1 MSAGT
6 EIRNAAVYCGSSSK
20 CDPRYL
26 TEAALVGEMLA
37 DNAIHLVYGGGSSG
51 LMGSVADAVL
61 KAGGGVTGV
70 IPGFMVDVEWAHEGL
85 TDLRIVDSMHERKK
99 LILGLSDAVIALPG
113 GCGTLEE
120 LLEAITW
127 KRLGLFTGPI
137 VIVNQ
142 NGFYDACI
150 EMLQICIRERFM
162 NDHHGAIWRIADSAA
177 DVLGELESSGP
188 WPRDAIKTA
197 PVK

>member
-99 LILGLSDAVIALPG
+99 LMLGLSDAVIALPG

-142 NGFYDACI
+142 NGFYDPLFRLLESSVA
-150 EMLQICIRERFM
+150 ERFM
-162 NDHHGAIWRIADSAA
+162 HEQHLDIWHAVDHVDEVLPAIESA
-177 DVLGELESSGP
+177 EP
-188 WPRDAIKTA
+188 WPADAVEFATR
-197 PVK
+197 